1 MEERNSEIYNPLSFH
16 QVKTQLCPFMEMM
29 CYRVV
34 EEENGSTVISLIL
47 CSSVFRPSNIV
58 SSVANT
64 RVNEGKQE

>member
-34 EEENGSTVISLIL
+34 EEENGS
-47 CSSVFRPSNIV
+47 VFRPSNIAV
-58 SSVANT
+58 VL
-64 RVNEGKQE
+64 Q